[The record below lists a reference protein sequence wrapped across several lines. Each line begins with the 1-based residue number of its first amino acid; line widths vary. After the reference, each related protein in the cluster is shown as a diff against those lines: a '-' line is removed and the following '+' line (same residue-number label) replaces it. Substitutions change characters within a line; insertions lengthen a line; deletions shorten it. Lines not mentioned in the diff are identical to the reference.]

1 MAIGKRS
8 LMNEHMIAVL
18 NKVRSMDPDPVQK
31 SYLYYSQA
39 EKEAVDYM
47 IAIDLLKEK
56 SFEDDDGNVKKG
68 YVLGDFGREVV
79 KDITRIQMKIDLQG
93 RIYEDPSQ
101 DGKIA
106 ELIEIRRELNS
117 AVSDGSDDLIFEL
130 KKKMAIKEN
139 ELMEDYQRTVDR
151 QIEEHD
157 DPLSVFIVTLKA
169 GKHFELPNR
178 DGHNRVF
185 YPTNELT
192 SMKWHLA
199 SLALSESLKQ

>member
-47 IAIDLLKEK
+47 IAIDLLMEK
-56 SFEDDDGNVKKG
+56 TFEDDDGNVKKG

-79 KDITRIQMKIDLQG
+79 KDITRIQMKIDLQEK
-93 RIYEDPSQ
+93 IFEDPSQ
-101 DGKIA
+101 GEKIS

-117 AVSDGSDDLIFEL
+117 AVNDGSEGRISEL
-130 KKKMAIKEN
+130 KKRMAAKEN
-139 ELMEDYQRTVDR
+139 ELMEDYQRTVDK
-151 QIEEHD
+151 QIEELD
-157 DPLSVFIVTLKA
+157 SRGQKKMDTIS
-169 GKHFELPNR
+169 
-178 DGHNRVF
+178 
-185 YPTNELT
+185 
-192 SMKWHLA
+192 KW
-199 SLALSESLKQ
+199 KQQKKNQ

>member
-56 SFEDDDGNVKKG
+56 SFEDDDGNMKKG

-79 KDITRIQMKIDLQG
+79 KDITRIQMKIDLQE

-101 DGKIA
+101 GEKIS
-106 ELIEIRRELNS
+106 ELIDIRRELNS
-117 AVSDGSDDLIFEL
+117 AICGGSEDRISEL
-130 KKKMAIKEN
+130 KKKMAAKEN
-139 ELMEDYQRTVDR
+139 ELMEDYQRTVDK
-151 QIEEHD
+151 QIEELD
-157 DPLSVFIVTLKA
+157 SRGQKKMDTIS
-169 GKHFELPNR
+169 
-178 DGHNRVF
+178 
-185 YPTNELT
+185 
-192 SMKWHLA
+192 KW
-199 SLALSESLKQ
+199 KQQKKGQ